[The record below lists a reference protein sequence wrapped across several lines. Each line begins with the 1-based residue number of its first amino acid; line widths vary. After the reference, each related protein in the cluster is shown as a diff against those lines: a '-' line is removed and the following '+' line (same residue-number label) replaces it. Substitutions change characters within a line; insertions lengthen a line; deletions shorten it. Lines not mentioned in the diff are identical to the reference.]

1 MRWKNHQH
9 GMAQRHYVRELKN
22 MAGTEGKSGAG
33 PNYGNVPVIASGI
46 IAGFVAITTAVVSTG
61 GAENQLRWEL
71 GVAAGLITFI
81 VCLLIFVLMII
92 AAKPNPDSMG
102 RGSGVHRK
110 FGAVPGAEDKDPDD
124 PGRD

>member
-1 MRWKNHQH
+1 
-9 GMAQRHYVRELKN
+9 
-22 MAGTEGKSGAG
+22 MAGTKGTPGTG
-33 PNYGNVPVIASGI
+33 PNYGNVPVAASGI

-81 VCLLIFVLMII
+81 VCLLTFVLMII

-102 RGSGVHRK
+102 HGSGVNRR
-110 FGAVPGAEDKDPDD
+110 FGAVPEAREKDQEE
-124 PGRD
+124 PGKD

>member
-1 MRWKNHQH
+1 
-9 GMAQRHYVRELKN
+9 
-22 MAGTEGKSGAG
+22 MAGPQGNQGSG
-33 PNYGNVPVIASGI
+33 PTYGNVPVIASGI

-81 VCLLIFVLMII
+81 VCLLTFTLMII

-102 RGSGVHRK
+102 RGSGVNRK
-110 FGAVPGAEDKDPDD
+110 FGAVPGAEDKDPEEKDKD
-124 PGRD
+124 